1 MANIVEAH
9 ILDAVAG
16 AVDAAGPSGSRPNSA
31 GCPYGAAGQYRSLL
45 PLDPAEQ
52 IGSPQPNKRLRI
64 VRTKGCWTHE

>member
-9 ILDAVAG
+9 ILGAEDG

-45 PLDPAEQ
+45 PLDPAEK
-52 IGSPQPNKRLRI
+52 IGSPQPNKTMHLTVASGARR
-64 VRTKGCWTHE
+64 